1 MGTLELS
8 QSPVWYRRILILYW
22 FLTAGIILAEGAL
35 LYFPSEHHG
44 ARESYL
50 VDLGLQG
57 SLLMVVVA
65 LAELFCISRRLRTD
79 YTLIT
84 GCHAMMV
91 ILICFNQEIILIPIL
106 LLVPLLIAILS
117 YKKSRIV
124 FSFLLSGPTFI
135 VMLSV
140 MPRLGILDHLASL
153 TTFCGFFLSTVFMAY
168 WFVAR
173 GEEILRTLEHA
184 HSAHQELL
192 VKNIIMDKLFKLDPL
207 TELYNHKT
215 FHEYLEKLIEQSE
228 LNGLPLQLAILDLD
242 NFKKVNDTYG
252 HHVGDNVLMRTA
264 AILRQSVTPND
275 FVARYGGEEFA
286 IIFTEKTLKE
296 SYAVL
301 ERIRSEMEQLP
312 HEELGFRPVTCSIGL
327 EAYRLGTGKDYLF
340 KNADASLYA
349 AKKRGKNQISSTEL
363 ISIMEMA
370 VH

>member
-1 MGTLELS
+1 MRMGTLELS
-8 QSPVWYRRILILYW
+8 QSPVWHRRILNLFWLLI
-22 FLTAGIILAEGAL
+22 AGILLAEAL
-35 LYFPSEHHG
+35 MIYWSPDKQASRYRYE
-44 ARESYL
+44 
-50 VDLGLQG
+50 LGLQG
-57 SLLMVVVA
+57 SLLAVA
-65 LAELFCISRRLRTD
+65 VSLSELLSRMRRLETD
-79 YTLIT
+79 YVLISA
-84 GCHAMMV
+84 CHALML
-91 ILICFNQEIILIPIL
+91 ILIFFNREIVLIPVL

-117 YKKSRIV
+117 YKKSRIA
-124 FSFLLSGPTFI
+124 FSFALSGPS
-135 VMLSV
+135 VVALLMLL
-140 MPRLGILDHLASL
+140 PDLGILNHQASL
-153 TTFCGFFLSTVFMAY
+153 ATFCGFFLSTVVMAY

-173 GEEILRTLEHA
+173 GEEILRTLDHA

-192 VKNIIMDKLFKLDPL
+192 VKNIIMDKLFKLDAL

-228 LNGLPLQLAILDLD
+228 LNALPLQLAILDLD

-264 AILRQSVTPND
+264 SILRQAVTPND

-286 IIFTEKTLKE
+286 IIFTEKSLAD

-301 ERIRSEMEQLP
+301 ERIRSEMERTL

-327 EAYRLGTGKDYLF
+327 EEYKPGTGKDYLF

-363 ISIMEMA
+363 ASIFELA
-370 VH
+370 R